1 MKISEWLGTELI
13 DSGTTLAKPYNGQLS
28 SVIYQPSVRPKPGS
42 SSVAIMCGVQGKQL
56 YTYTQTNDGEKGGKR
71 LTAWSVLLVSVKL

>member
-13 DSGTTLAKPYNGQLS
+13 DSGTTLAEPYNGQLS

-56 YTYTQTNDGEKGGKR
+56 YIRKPMTGEKGGKR